1 MEAHVGLIGTIL
13 IGLVA
18 GALAKLIM
26 PGKQGGGWIM
36 TILLGIAGS
45 LVATMLGRAVGW
57 YQEGEGAQFIGSIVG
72 AIIILIVYGFFK
84 KKSA

>member
-1 MEAHVGLIGTIL
+1 MSILGTIL
-13 IGLVA
+13 IGLIA

-26 PGKQGGGWIM
+26 PGKDGGGWVM

-45 LVATMLGRAVGW
+45 VVASYIGSAMGW
-57 YQEGEGAQFIGSIVG
+57 YIQCDTAGLIASTLG
-72 AIIILIVYGFFK
+72 AILILFVYRLFK

>member
-1 MEAHVGLIGTIL
+1 MSILGTIL

-18 GALAKLIM
+18 GALAKFVL

-45 LVATMLGRAVGW
+45 LVATYLGQMLGL
-57 YQEGEGAQFIGSIVG
+57 YQEGQSASYIGSTVG
-72 AIIILIVYGFFK
+72 AILLLVVYNIFR
-84 KKSA
+84 KKSQ